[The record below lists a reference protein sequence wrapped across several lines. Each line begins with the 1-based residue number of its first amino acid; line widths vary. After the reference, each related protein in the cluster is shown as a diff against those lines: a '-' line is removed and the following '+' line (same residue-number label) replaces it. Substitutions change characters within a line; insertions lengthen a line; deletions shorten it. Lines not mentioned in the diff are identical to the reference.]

1 MAQKPANLA
10 GVVAKLGLSVLAVA
24 VPMPGGL
31 GASTACIAA
40 VAGDEARDAGTFP
53 VCQREPAPADQI
65 LLQAAVH
72 QHSVL
77 TACEASSVVRRRR
90 NSDMCA
96 CRRRS
101 GSSSTGLYRCDGSTI
116 VFMDAMPPAPATTP
130 APSVDPAPTPSDV
143 PSPTP
148 PAPAPTPVP
157 SVDAAPTPSDVP
169 SPTPGRTPGPSC
181 VASQVQRRRRN
192 EDMCSCRRRAGA
204 RGGWKCSGDAV
215 AIDTSFEPPLP
226 RATSNENSVR
236 FMAYNLMGWNACRCS
251 GTRLPWRGQNIA
263 AKISE
268 WGPAVLGAQ
277 EVETGGGSG
286 YKACAGCMSAN
297 VNLEDAGGSQ
307 FYDTDAVER
316 TGGAWTNL
324 RGGYWMSMT
333 KYKHRKS
340 GAYFLHFNSHWKHGY
355 GMEQAKIVASAIH
368 AERQKHGSPPTL
380 LVGDT
385 NQFCRAYDRSAYR
398 YLTGQITDNGV
409 PSPVTFVDVHDDDR
423 GRSFGSDD
431 CRVDFILASLGQWE
445 FVQASIDRDGMGS
458 GG

>member
-1 MAQKPANLA
+1 MALKSAKLA
-10 GVVAKLGLSVLAVA
+10 GVVATLGLSVLAAA
-24 VPMPGGL
+24 VPMPSGSGPS
-31 GASTACIAA
+31 AVCIAA
-40 VAGDEARDAGTFP
+40 AAGDEARGAGAFHG
-53 VCQREPAPADQI
+53 VSAPADHV
-65 LLQAAVH
+65 LLQAAMH
-72 QHSVL
+72 QHSVVA
-77 TACEASSVVRRRR
+77 ACEASSVARRRR

-101 GSSSTGLYRCDGSTI
+101 GSSSTGLYRCDGSAI
-116 VFMDAMPPAPATTP
+116 VFMDAMPPALAPTP
-130 APSVDPAPTPSDV
+130 APSADPSPVPCDDPAPTPGDA
-143 PSPTP
+143 PTP
-148 PAPAPTPVP
+148 TPGDAPAPTPG
-157 SVDAAPTPSDVP
+157 DAPAPTPGQ
-169 SPTPGRTPGPSC
+169 TPNSSC

-286 YKACAGCMSAN
+286 YKACASCMSAN

-307 FYDTDAVER
+307 FFDTDAVET

-324 RGGYWMSMT
+324 VGGYWMSMT